1 MKILITGGNG
11 YIARNLKRVF
21 ENVGHEILAPSRQE
35 LDITNLMFVKKYL
48 SNHMP
53 EGIIHTAIK
62 GGDRGY
68 EDTPK
73 DFSDNIVMFENL
85 MNVIEYDTPI
95 VVYGSGAAF
104 DRRYDINE
112 VEEECVF
119 KSWPIDLYGLAK
131 NIIARRIM
139 TGPLRY
145 RSIYLLNI
153 FNCFNYD
160 ENSTRF
166 IRKSITNVKC
176 GLPIEIHKNKQMDFF
191 YFDDLFTLTEDF
203 LLRPT
208 QNMKAQNA
216 VYVEKLTLLD
226 IGHIIAKNMSHM
238 TPKIQ
243 INSEGMSSSYTGSG
257 ARVSNSLVN
266 LIGLEEGIR
275 KTINNL
281 T

>member
-1 MKILITGGNG
+1 MKILITGGSG
-11 YIARNLKRVF
+11 YIARNLKRMF
-21 ENVGHEILAPSRQE
+21 ENVGHTVLAPSRQE
-35 LDITNLMFVKKYL
+35 LDMTNLKLVIDYF
-48 SNHMP
+48 SENMP

-85 MNVIEYDTPI
+85 MKVTNHDTPI
-95 VVYGSGAAF
+95 VIYGSGAAF

-112 VEEECVF
+112 VEEESIF
-119 KSWPIDLYGLAK
+119 KAWPIDLYGLAK
-131 NIIARRIM
+131 NIIARRTM

-160 ENSTRF
+160 EDSTRF
-166 IRKSITNVKC
+166 IRRSITNVKC

-191 YFDDLFTLTEDF
+191 YFDDLFSLTEDF
-203 LLRPT
+203 LLHPSE
-208 QNMKAQNA
+208 NMKVQNA
-216 VYVEKLTLLD
+216 VYVEKRTLVD
-226 IGHIIAKNMSHM
+226 IGYIIVSNMSHM
-238 TPKIQ
+238 TPKIR
-243 INSEGMSSSYTGSG
+243 IDSDGMAPPYTGNG
-257 ARVSNSLVN
+257 YRVANSSVN

-275 KTINNL
+275 KTINKL